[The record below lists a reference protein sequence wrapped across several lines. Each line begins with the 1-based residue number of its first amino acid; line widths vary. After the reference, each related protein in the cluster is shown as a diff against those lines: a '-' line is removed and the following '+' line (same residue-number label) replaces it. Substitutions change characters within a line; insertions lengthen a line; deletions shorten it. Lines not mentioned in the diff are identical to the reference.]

1 MAPSSRISLA
11 AAEFTGEVSGD
22 KSRKQGED
30 SMITSTRRAF
40 LAMAPAIVAAPVTL
54 HAQDTGAASF
64 PERPV
69 RLIVPFP
76 PGQAADIFGRLM
88 ADELSKRWPQRVV
101 VENRSGGAGA
111 LGMEAGARAA
121 PDGYTLT
128 IGTSGTLGVNPSL
141 MPNLPYDAERDFAAI
156 TNIFTLPLV
165 VVAHPGAGL
174 DSLRT
179 VLDRARE
186 KPGAVNYASA
196 GPGTAQHMAME
207 MLAHRAGVRM
217 THVPYR
223 GSGPAMADLIA
234 GNVPLMMDSL
244 ASALPQ
250 IQSGRALAIATTGR
264 SRPPQLPETQT
275 IMEAGIE
282 NYEALGWSGLVAPA
296 ATPPAVLRRIN
307 ADAVA
312 VLRDPAV
319 VARMVELGGFADPGT
334 PEQFGAF
341 ISSEIAKWRKVAREA
356 NVKLDS

>member
-1 MAPSSRISLA
+1 MVTSVSRRILLA
-11 AAEFTGEVSGD
+11 A
-22 KSRKQGED
+22 
-30 SMITSTRRAF
+30 M
-40 LAMAPAIVAAPVTL
+40 
-54 HAQDTGAASF
+54 GAAGAMPQALRAQPANSY
-64 PERPV
+64 PDRTV

-88 ADELSKRWPQRVV
+88 ADELSKRWPQRVI

-121 PDGYTLT
+121 PDGYTLVV
-128 IGTSGTLGVNPSL
+128 GTSGTLGVNPSV

-165 VVAHPGAGL
+165 LVAHPGAGL

-179 VLDRARE
+179 VLSRAQE
-186 KPGAVNYASA
+186 KPGALNYASA

-250 IQSGRALAIATTGR
+250 VQAGRAKALATTGR
-264 SRPPQLPETQT
+264 TRPPQLPDVATVAETGL
-275 IMEAGIE
+275 AG
-282 NYEALGWSGLVAPA
+282 YEALGWSGLVAPA
-296 ATPPAVLRRIN
+296 ATPPAILRRIN
-307 ADAVA
+307 ADATA
-312 VLRDPAV
+312 ILRDPAV
-319 VARMVELGGFADPGT
+319 VARMAELGGFPDPGT
-334 PEQFGAF
+334 PEEFGGF
-341 ISSEIAKWRKVAREA
+341 IRGEIAKWRKVAQEA
-356 NVKLDS
+356 NIRLEG